1 MSRRLPALLPLLLT
15 IASVAGAAPLQF
27 GNEVPFAPAQI
38 DAAPKTQQWPK
49 IAGSGNQFLVVWTDF
64 RGGIGDLYGARI
76 GADGT
81 LLDPAD
87 LRIARRGRSGVVAWN
102 GRRYVVVH
110 QSFSLEIAA
119 LTVTTEGQM
128 SGALP
133 VLPPYY
139 PPAIDSHYDFPT
151 GAASNGDTT
160 LVVTSF
166 GRSVLL
172 DQIGRPLRE
181 VALDW
186 PANAAV
192 PPMVASDGRDYLVI
206 GSLATTPPQLLVR
219 RVSANGEVTEKRA
232 TNGVG
237 SWNASHTFGR
247 DRYLLVWPLYR
258 GLQGVMLERDGT
270 VAGGVLNLAT
280 FPDGGEVIEPR
291 AVWRGDEFI
300 VVFGRRNASYAVD
313 GHTLRVSADGVPQG
327 PAAPFGSTAEFQATD
342 AASIGDGRTVAAFI
356 PGSSQPLSAVL
367 IAGQASATAAF
378 VVARS
383 AHVQEDV
390 AIAPASGTP
399 LVAWTEIIPGTGRVV
414 RVAHGD
420 ASATVA
426 TLKGYTGF
434 STAPVGSRYI
444 GVATDSGVVWVWWVD
459 AGQLYVRRLSV
470 ALQPIDAAPIKLAFV
485 PLGDVAAAA
494 GGGKLLIAWTAN
506 EIPLAN
512 PYASDIQGSLLDGTA
527 ALPGEPLMLAGDTFH
542 DHLPSLAWD
551 GSAFV
556 LAWIHTAG
564 PVPSDEEIRVI
575 RISTAGVASGRQTVA
590 TRPFGIDQLRV
601 AAGAAGATAVAWR
614 ESSTFGVFAAVSN
627 GGGVRTIA
635 TYSTL
640 EVAGLLARAGGY
652 LLQAGGN
659 QGRSVDLYRL
669 AADASLIDRTSLP
682 LEEWSVGT
690 PRAGLVGSLLVL
702 AYARRSDLGDADGVP
717 RAFLRW
723 EASAPRRRTV
733 R

>member
-1 MSRRLPALLPLLLT
+1 MP
-15 IASVAGAAPLQF
+15 V
-27 GNEVPFAPAQI
+27 APAQI
-38 DAAPKTQQWPK
+38 DAAPKTQHSPK

-64 RGGIGDLYGARI
+64 RGGISDVYGARI

-87 LRIARRGRSGVVAWN
+87 IRIARRGRSGVVAWN
-102 GRRYVVVH
+102 GRHYVVVI
-110 QSFSLEIAA
+110 QNSSAEIAS
-119 LTVTTEGQM
+119 LTITTDGQM

-133 VLPPYY
+133 VLPQYS
-139 PPAIDSHYDFPT
+139 PPAIDFVAQYDVPA

-166 GRSVLL
+166 GRAVLL
-172 DQIGRPLRE
+172 DQGGRPQRE

-186 PANAAV
+186 PANWSV
-192 PPMVASDGRDYLVI
+192 SPVVASDGRDYLVI
-206 GSLATTPPQLLVR
+206 GALPSVPPQLVVR
-219 RVSANGEVTEKRA
+219 RISANGEVTEKRA
-232 TNGVG
+232 TNDAANWG
-237 SWNASHTFGR
+237 ASHAFGR

-280 FPDGGEVIEPR
+280 FPDGGEVISPR

-300 VVFGRRNASYAVD
+300 VVFGRRTNSGAFD
-313 GHTLRVSADGVPQG
+313 GHALHVSADGVPQG
-327 PAAPFGSTAEFQATD
+327 PAAVFGATGDFQARDSQATD
-342 AASIGDGRTVAAFI
+342 AASIDDGRTLAAFI
-356 PGSSQPLSAVL
+356 PGASQPLSAVL
-367 IAGQASATAAF
+367 IAGRASATAAF
-378 VVARS
+378 IVARS

-390 AIAPASGTP
+390 AIAPASTMP
-399 LVAWTEIIPGTGRVV
+399 LVVWTEIIPGTGRVV

-420 ASATVA
+420 ASATVGI
-426 TLKGYTGF
+426 LKGYTGF

-444 GVATDSGVVWVWWVD
+444 GVAADSGVVWVWWVD
-459 AGQLYVRRLSV
+459 AGQLYVRRLTD
-470 ALQPIDAAPIKLAFV
+470 ALQPIDPAPMKLAFV
-485 PLGDVAAAA
+485 PSGDVAAAA
-494 GGGKLLIAWTAN
+494 GGGKLLIAWTVN

-512 PYASDIQGSLLDGTA
+512 PYASDIQGSLVDGTA
-527 ALPGEPLMLAGDTFH
+527 APPGEPLTLAGDTFH
-542 DHLPSLAWD
+542 DQLPSVTWD

-564 PVPSDEEIRVI
+564 PVPSDEEIRVT
-575 RISTAGVASGRQTVA
+575 RISTGGVASGRQTVA

-601 AAGAAGATAVAWR
+601 AAGSAGATAVAWR
-614 ESSTFGVFAAVSN
+614 EAGTFGVFAAVSN

-635 TYSTL
+635 DSTL

-652 LLQAGGN
+652 LLVAGGN
-659 QGRSVDLYRL
+659 QAGRIDLYRL
-669 AADASLIDRTSLP
+669 AADASLIDSTSLA

-690 PRAGLVGSLLVL
+690 PRAGLVGSLVVL
-702 AYARRSDLGDADGVP
+702 AYARRSNLGDADGVP